1 MASPRR
7 IGTRRSTGARPS
19 AAKSGNAYCPDAGD
33 FIWIE
38 LDPIKGH
45 EQRGRRPAVVLSP
58 RVYNERTGLC
68 VACPITGQ
76 AKGYPFE
83 VPIPSGQA
91 VTGVVLADQVRCLS
105 WTERNVSLAGRA
117 QSDLLDDVRERIA
130 ALIEIA

>member
-7 IGTRRSTGARPS
+7 TAIQRSTGARQS

-38 LDPIKGH
+38 LDLTKGH

-58 RVYNERTGLC
+58 QAYNERTGLC
-68 VACPITGQ
+68 IACPITGH

-91 VTGVVLADQVRCLS
+91 ITGVVLADQVRCVS
-105 WTERNVSLAGRA
+105 WAERNASLAGRA